1 MSNQQLTIECSQSI
15 KNILCE
21 ALLNYAQFSS
31 QYSRVSLSSDET
43 KQILALVEDINRQ
56 HNSAGQIHLHINH
69 RDHCARAIQYH
80 YDRIYYLLNSNVDQQ
95 RVLMLNLLHGEPA
108 GDADLDRAL
117 QLDQVV

>member
-1 MSNQQLTIECSQSI
+1 MSNQQLTIECSPSI

-31 QYSRVSLSSDET
+31 QYSRISLSSDET
-43 KQILALVEDINRQ
+43 QEILSLVEDINQ
-56 HNSAGQIHLHINH
+56 QYGSTGQVLLHISH

-80 YDRIYYLLNSNVDQQ
+80 YDRIYYLLNTSVDQQ
-95 RVLMLNLLHGEPA
+95 RVLMLSLLHGEPA